1 MSLWPSGM
9 IGEKTSVPKR
19 TDEITLPPRWA
30 MPWISLF
37 FTSMPAIVAVRAS
50 MFAVSRMPCPP
61 TPTRETLTVFITGPF
76 RR

>member
-1 MSLWPSGM
+1 MM
-9 IGEKTSVPKR
+9 GEKTSVPKR
-19 TDEITLPPRWA
+19 TLEITLPPRWA

-61 TPTRETLTVFITGPF
+61 TPTSETLIVFMSHPLS
-76 RR
+76 